1 MFNNSSLQIVQRQL
15 AQFAAQDNFETV
27 MTTAFG
33 NQLNRRQLQIFRQ
46 QWLSGNFSAIPDIQ
60 VLSQGE
66 LGAANGAYA
75 ASLDQIFVSSDFLAH
90 ASQNQVTTL
99 ILEELGH
106 RLDQLLNG
114 GRDSA
119 GDEGE
124 IFGRLVNGESLSPS
138 ALAGLKAQNDHG
150 LIELGGVA
158 VAIEKQDFIGDG
170 NDNILTGTDG
180 SDKIIGNGGNDYLD
194 DGDNNPDLFIYGND
208 SLSGGEGNDQLI
220 SHNGSDTLDGGTGN
234 DTLSN
239 YSINILGNIM
249 YGGLGDDLLVVFT
262 DGTLMAGGAGND
274 TYSIQPGASNY
285 SVQENAGEGIDTYD
299 YQSFFLGVNVSA
311 GNQVENI
318 LGGSSDDSLFG
329 DTANNKITGNNG
341 RDSISGG
348 SGNDILTGGIGNDTL
363 NGGDGTDVFVID
375 ADVDTGID
383 TILETTTGG
392 VDILDFRTTTGKA
405 ITLNLGILTAQTIAT
420 NVQLVVP
427 AATIEY
433 VYGGSLGDNFTG
445 NVLNNYLLGGAGN
458 DTLNGGLGIDY
469 LSGGLG
475 NDRLI
480 GGDGSDIF
488 LIDADVDKGIDTI
501 FESATGGVDTID
513 FRSTTTKGIEIDLAI
528 TTIQTLAL
536 GVQLILQTVTVENA
550 YGGNGNDYIAG
561 NILNNYLLGGTG
573 DDQLAGGVGNDTL
586 YGNLGNDYITGDD
599 GNDFLY
605 GGTSNDV
612 LSGGNG
618 NDSLSGEDGDD
629 QIFDSGGSNILAG
642 GNGNDALY
650 GGSGNDTLT
659 GGAGNDSF
667 GFNVTLGRDTIVDFT
682 VGTDKIALR
691 SDLFAG
697 ITNLNGSFNSAAF
710 MKVANDSLAN
720 TQAATI
726 VYSQGSG
733 NLFYNPNGAA
743 SGLGSNGGI
752 FAVLANSLN
761 LSANDFVVVFA

>member
-75 ASLDQIFVSSDFLAH
+75 ASLDQIFVSSDFLAQ

-124 IFGRLVNGESLSPS
+124 IFGRLVNGENLSP
-138 ALAGLKAQNDHG
+138 AVLTALKAQNDHG
-150 LIELGGVA
+150 VIDLGGVA

-194 DGDNNPDLFIYGND
+194 DGDNNPDVFIYGDD

-249 YGGLGDDLLVVFT
+249 YGGLGDDLLVVFN

-341 RDSISGG
+341 RDSISGS
-348 SGNDILTGGIGNDTL
+348 SGNDILTGGSGNDTL
-363 NGGDGTDVFVID
+363 NGGDGADIFVID
-375 ADVDTGID
+375 ADVDAGID
-383 TILETTTGG
+383 TILETTAGG
-392 VDILDFRTTTGKA
+392 VDTLDFRTTTGKA

-420 NVQLVVP
+420 NVQLVMP

-480 GGDGSDIF
+480 GGDGSDVF

-501 FESATGGVDTID
+501 SESATGGVDTID
-513 FRSTTTKGIEIDLAI
+513 FRSTTTKGIEINLAI
-528 TTIQTLAL
+528 TAIQTLAL

-573 DDQLAGGVGNDTL
+573 DDQLAGGAGNDTL

-605 GGTSNDV
+605 GGTGNDF